1 MGGDSDEGEI
11 THEIDW
17 GHVSVEK
24 RRLLLIVSVVVLL
37 QMWYYGMRDF
47 YEVSNRLS
55 QVTEAEEEPQVPD
68 FLPPD
73 TVIIPVGHRYGSIQ
87 WENHELILGGIMKWM
102 LGGGFFVWCLL
113 KYRQEKRLTEF
124 MRKRERKSKQQ
135 QINIALDNEKWWKE
149 YRNRKE

>member
-55 QVTEAEEEPQVPD
+55 QVTETEEEPQVPD

-73 TVIIPVGHRYGSIQ
+73 TVIISAGHRYGSIQ
-87 WENHELILGGIMKWM
+87 RENHELILGGIMKWM

-113 KYRQEKRLTEF
+113 KYLQEKRLTEF

-135 QINIALDNEKWWKE
+135 QINITLDNEKWWKE